1 MESELGGEG
10 QTSDLL
16 RLEAS
21 LEGAW
26 RRVVVLCVCGGEVC
40 VSGNDIEKCLLRRG
54 LNTLP
59 QRLVRE

>member
-26 RRVVVLCVCGGEVC
+26 RRVVV
-40 VSGNDIEKCLLRRG
+40 SLRRG
-54 LNTLP
+54 RCVCQEMTL
-59 QRLVRE
+59 RNASSEGA

>member
-26 RRVVVLCVCGGEVC
+26 RRLA
-40 VSGNDIEKCLLRRG
+40 VSFWGVGDQEMTLRNASSEG
-54 LNTLP
+54 A
-59 QRLVRE
+59 

>member
-16 RLEAS
+16 RMEAS

-26 RRVVVLCVCGGEVC
+26 RRVVVSWGCVC

>member
-10 QTSDLL
+10 QASDLL

-26 RRVVVLCVCGGEVC
+26 RRVVVSFWGEM
-40 VSGNDIEKCLLRRG
+40 SGNDIEKCLLRRG
-54 LNTLP
+54 LNT
-59 QRLVRE
+59 

>member
-1 MESELGGEG
+1 MRGER

-26 RRVVVLCVCGGEVC
+26 RRVVVSFWGVGDQEMT
-40 VSGNDIEKCLLRRG
+40 LRSASSEG
-54 LNTLP
+54 A
-59 QRLVRE
+59 